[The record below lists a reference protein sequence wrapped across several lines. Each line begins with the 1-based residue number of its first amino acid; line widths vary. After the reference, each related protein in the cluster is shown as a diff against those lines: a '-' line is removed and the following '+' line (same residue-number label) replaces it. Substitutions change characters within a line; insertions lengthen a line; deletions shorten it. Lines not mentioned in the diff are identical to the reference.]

1 MCSLSVAKFPLVSD
15 LLNASIFP
23 CIYCLLPENWQALFL
38 RVWGGGV
45 VDDNIAL
52 TLIELI

>member
-1 MCSLSVAKFPLVSD
+1 MCSLSVAKSPLVSNF
-15 LLNASIFP
+15 LNASIFP

-38 RVWGGGV
+38 RVCGGGV

-52 TLIELI
+52 TLIKLI